1 MSKHNLTIVLFC
13 QLCFCATPQSSA
25 EMNLL
30 MDIHSPR
37 VPYIAT
43 PTAQTSVSG
52 QPSNLY
58 FEPNI
63 TTDAS
68 TLPSHRESLI
78 DFDPGVLPPH
88 RVSPLDKTPNDQDLG
103 NPPMPVQPELAGVF
117 PTIVALQTDGL
128 KVTFDFAKPPGSI
141 ETTIIK
147 ASYTNLSSRLY
158 TDFVFQAAVPKFM
171 KLQLNPASSNILPPD
186 GSSPVTQMISVNNS
200 LYGQVSITQNSIDS
214 WHHGWGSFQ
223 FQNVQLWQAFVG
235 THEPKRLIYLHLLL

>member
-1 MSKHNLTIVLFC
+1 MSKHNLTIILFC

-37 VPYIAT
+37 VAYIAT

-103 NPPMPVQPELAGVF
+103 NPPMPVQPGKYLLDVIHVF
-117 PTIVALQTDGL
+117 
-128 KVTFDFAKPPGSI
+128 
-141 ETTIIK
+141 
-147 ASYTNLSSRLY
+147 
-158 TDFVFQAAVPKFM
+158 
-171 KLQLNPASSNILPPD
+171 
-186 GSSPVTQMISVNNS
+186 
-200 LYGQVSITQNSIDS
+200 
-214 WHHGWGSFQ
+214 
-223 FQNVQLWQAFVG
+223 
-235 THEPKRLIYLHLLL
+235 